1 VNLAKFLDTSGVSYY
16 LQRVIDNAQKFLIL
30 VSPYLKVN
38 SRIKELLFEKDK
50 VGIKIF
56 IIYGK
61 EELKPQEWQW
71 LKSLSNIRIKFCK
84 NLHAK
89 CYISESGAI
98 VTSMNLYDFSE
109 INNKEMGILILNEDS
124 DRALY
129 SSVSKEVRRLL
140 ENSEEILLS
149 ALETEENIENQ
160 TEIKQAKKREIKRTG
175 FCIACGKELELNL
188 RKPYCLACY
197 RQRNFHKQTYIESY
211 CHLCGCEYKTSLA
224 KTMCRQ
230 CYKAF

>member
-1 VNLAKFLDTSGVSYY
+1 LAKFLDTAGVSYY
-16 LQRVIDNAQKFLIL
+16 LQRMIDNAKKFLIL

-50 VGIKIF
+50 AGIKIF

-61 EELKPQEWQW
+61 EELKPYEWQW
-71 LKSLSNIRIKFCK
+71 LQSLSNTHIKYCK

-89 CYISESGAI
+89 CYISEGGAI

-109 INNKEMGILILNEDS
+109 INNKEMGILILNENA

-129 SSVSKEVRRLL
+129 SHVSKEVRRLI
-140 ENSEEILLS
+140 ENSEEI
-149 ALETEENIENQ
+149 ALNAVEDKNDIEHPK
-160 TEIKQAKKREIKRTG
+160 EPKKQERSKCNG

-197 RQRNFHKQTYIESY
+197 RQRDFHKQTYIESY
-211 CHLCGCEYKTSLA
+211 CHLCGREYKTSLA
-224 KTMCRQ
+224 KTLCRE